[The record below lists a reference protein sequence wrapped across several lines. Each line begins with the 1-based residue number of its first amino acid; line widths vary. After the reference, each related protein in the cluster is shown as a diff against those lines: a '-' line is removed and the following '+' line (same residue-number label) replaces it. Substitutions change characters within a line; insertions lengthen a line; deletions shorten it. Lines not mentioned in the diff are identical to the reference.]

1 MVLTRIVQF
10 GKFVGK
16 RGETKRNPNALP
28 PYSRTIRVSGTCPP
42 PLPAY
47 KAGGG
52 FKFRKW

>member
-1 MVLTRIVQF
+1 VQF